1 MKRYINKAACGFI
14 LALASLLLCGSC
26 TREPLDSQAPVVSG
40 GDGLDITV
48 HFTVPGTFQPDT
60 RAFTEAQE
68 SDVND
73 LLLFA
78 FKGGVLSYVRSATT
92 INNVAGNRK
101 SFAAHLKVSQNASDT
116 YKLMILANVDT
127 SLYTI
132 LGRDFNGLN
141 GKTYDELQKQL
152 SHSDTTLIIGGRKW
166 MPMWGETAEVEIS
179 GSKPIPSIGL
189 LRSMARI
196 DVGVNAAGFD
206 ANGVA
211 TSYQGLPDFSIT
223 DLRFATWHYAASYIP
238 SPSNFVGS
246 GGSIS
251 VTAPTLAHSQ
261 TGNYRFYQGPRS
273 SVHSSVREMYVME
286 HDVKQGEIKPGG
298 TLHQNR
304 AALIV
309 AGNYKATGTRYY
321 RVDFVDKSGNLINI
335 LRNNLYQINITEVSG
350 IGYSTPEE
358 AYMYPSVNM
367 VAEVI
372 TINDLSMTD
381 VVYDGSTYLSVDKR
395 ALGFN
400 SQDQALP
407 VVDPAKPIM
416 EHVVTVRTNSGSPV
430 TLVGGDFE
438 FNPNDPTQTQA
449 MAKEIITGNIFR
461 LCNARVNGINNGP
474 GVESI
479 YTITFSVSRYGGK
492 GFKSPQWSSSFG
504 LAIGKL
510 RSPIEV
516 VCDETKQ
523 YLTVTLVGVDNFA
536 LSGGGMIELDIT
548 SSSFWSARIGARGCF
563 ATFSDADV
571 PLSSMSGNEIPPDKP
586 KRIKVNFPR
595 KITDPGTVDG
605 VVEINVTNGNPFI
618 GELSETIMLYQKR
631 HTIWAE
637 GPITHT
643 GTGDNARLEIATDPN
658 DGGVFFKPGSVIA
671 TASGPGGL
679 NYMKGLPSY
688 DGDRFT
694 FDDIVFNPSNRVFDS
709 RPLWIQWNDIPNMPN
724 ESLGTAPRATPEDGF
739 HVLSNILKKGWGDPC
754 RLVGLTID
762 QIKGG
767 MIDNKQWRL
776 PTHWELDQDFN
787 HSHSGVRWNQG
798 AVLQAQLTGKGHSFV
813 ASGIRYGDSG
823 SVGGSA
829 WTNSMTTSTPAHEIG
844 IISEITTHRNN
855 YMYFILSTPNIT
867 SQTLTIS
874 TGASHSGE
882 GMTARCV
889 RQ

>member
-1 MKRYINKAACGFI
+1 MKTYINKAACGFI
-14 LALASLLLCGSC
+14 LALASLLLYSSC
-26 TREPLDSQAPVVSG
+26 TKEPLDPQAPVVSE
-40 GDGLDITV
+40 GDGLDMTV

-78 FKGGVLSYVRSATT
+78 FKGGVLSYVRSAVT

-101 SFAAHLKVSQNASDT
+101 SFTATLKVSENAADT

-132 LGRDFNGLN
+132 LGDNFRGLN

-189 LRSMARI
+189 LRSVARI

-211 TSYQGLPDFSIT
+211 TSYQGLPDFAFGH
-223 DLRFATWHYAASYIP
+223 LRFATWHYAASYIP
-238 SPSNFVGS
+238 SPSNLVGS

-261 TGNYRFYQGPRS
+261 TGNYRFYQGSRS
-273 SVHSSVREMYVME
+273 SVHSSVRELYVME

-309 AGNYKATGTRYY
+309 AGNYKGTTGYY
-321 RVDFVDKSGNLINI
+321 RIDFVDKSGNLINI

-350 IGYSTPEE
+350 VGYSTPEE
-358 AYMYPSVNM
+358 AYMHPSVNM
-367 VAEVI
+367 SAEVV
-372 TINDLSMTD
+372 TINDQSMTD
-381 VVYDGSTYLSVDKR
+381 VIYDGNTYLSVDKK

-400 SQDQALP
+400 SLNQALP

-416 EHVVTVRTNSGSPV
+416 EHVVTVRTNSGSPL

-438 FNPNDPTQTQA
+438 FDANDPTQTKST
-449 MAKEIITGNIFR
+449 AKEIVGGN
-461 LCNARVNGINNGP
+461 LYRVCKADVKGINNGP

-479 YTITFSVSRYGGK
+479 YTITFSVTRYGGEGM
-492 GFKSPQWSSSFG
+492 GFPQWNPSFG

-523 YLTVTLVGVDNFA
+523 SITITLVGGDNFA

-548 SSSFWSARIGARGCF
+548 SSLLWRATLSARGCF

-571 PLSSMSGNEIPPDKP
+571 PDDATSWMPPTPHDKP
-586 KRIKVNFPR
+586 TRIKVNFPR
-595 KITDPGTVDG
+595 KILNPGTVDG
-605 VVEINVTNGNPFI
+605 FVDIKVVNGNPFI
-618 GELSETIMLYQKR
+618 GEVSETIRLYQKR
-631 HTIWAE
+631 HTIWAD

-643 GTGDNARLEIATDPN
+643 GVGNNAQLVIATDPN

-671 TASGPGGL
+671 LSSGPGGV
-679 NYMKGLPSY
+679 NFRKGGPSAR
-688 DGDRFT
+688 DVRFT
-694 FDDIVFNPSNRVFDS
+694 IDDIVFNPSKRTFDP
-709 RPLWIQWNDIPNMPN
+709 RPLWIQWTDIPQLPV
-724 ESLGTAPRATPEDGF
+724 ETPTPHITPESGV
-739 HVLSNILKKGWGDPC
+739 HSLVNIVDNALGDPC

-767 MIDNKQWRL
+767 NIDNKMWRL
-776 PTHWELDQDFN
+776 PTLHEILQDFSAAYPADLN
-787 HSHSGVRWNQG
+787 VQWNEGAIFTAITSGQKINI
-798 AVLQAQLTGKGHSFV
+798 V
-813 ASGIRYGDSG
+813 ASGYRRPDSG
-823 SVGGSA
+823 NTFADQHNVLFFS
-829 WTNSMTTSTPAHEIG
+829 STPGWDNEFFGGAQGCTALGFEEVYG
-844 IISEITTHRNN
+844 NQAISR
-855 YMYFILSTPNIT
+855 LSLFRGYT
-867 SQTLTIS
+867 SYAL
-874 TGASHSGE
+874 
-882 GMTARCV
+882 TARCV

>member
-26 TREPLDSQAPVVSG
+26 TREPLDSQTPVVSG

-73 LLLFA
+73 LMLFA

-132 LGRDFNGLN
+132 LGRDFSGLN

-152 SHSDTTLIIGGRKW
+152 SHSDATLIIGGRKW

-189 LRSMARI
+189 LRSVARI

-211 TSYQGLPDFSIT
+211 TSYHGLPDFAF
-223 DLRFATWHYAASYIP
+223 DHHRFVTWHDAASYIP

-251 VTAPTLAHSQ
+251 VTAPTLADSQ
-261 TGNYRFYQGPRS
+261 RGNYRFIHGSRS
-273 SVHSSVREMYVME
+273 SVHSSVRELYVME

-350 IGYSTPEE
+350 VGYSTPEE
-358 AYMYPSVNM
+358 AYMNPSVNM

-381 VVYDGSTYLSVDKR
+381 VVYDGNTYLSVDKK

-400 SQDQALP
+400 S
-407 VVDPAKPIM
+407 
-416 EHVVTVRTNSGSPV
+416 
-430 TLVGGDFE
+430 VG
-438 FNPNDPTQTQA
+438 
-449 MAKEIITGNIFR
+449 
-461 LCNARVNGINNGP
+461 
-474 GVESI
+474 
-479 YTITFSVSRYGGK
+479 
-492 GFKSPQWSSSFG
+492 
-504 LAIGKL
+504 
-510 RSPIEV
+510 
-516 VCDETKQ
+516 
-523 YLTVTLVGVDNFA
+523 
-536 LSGGGMIELDIT
+536 
-548 SSSFWSARIGARGCF
+548 
-563 ATFSDADV
+563 
-571 PLSSMSGNEIPPDKP
+571 
-586 KRIKVNFPR
+586 
-595 KITDPGTVDG
+595 
-605 VVEINVTNGNPFI
+605 
-618 GELSETIMLYQKR
+618 
-631 HTIWAE
+631 
-637 GPITHT
+637 
-643 GTGDNARLEIATDPN
+643 
-658 DGGVFFKPGSVIA
+658 
-671 TASGPGGL
+671 
-679 NYMKGLPSY
+679 
-688 DGDRFT
+688 
-694 FDDIVFNPSNRVFDS
+694 
-709 RPLWIQWNDIPNMPN
+709 
-724 ESLGTAPRATPEDGF
+724 
-739 HVLSNILKKGWGDPC
+739 
-754 RLVGLTID
+754 
-762 QIKGG
+762 
-767 MIDNKQWRL
+767 
-776 PTHWELDQDFN
+776 
-787 HSHSGVRWNQG
+787 
-798 AVLQAQLTGKGHSFV
+798 
-813 ASGIRYGDSG
+813 
-823 SVGGSA
+823 
-829 WTNSMTTSTPAHEIG
+829 
-844 IISEITTHRNN
+844 
-855 YMYFILSTPNIT
+855 
-867 SQTLTIS
+867 
-874 TGASHSGE
+874 
-882 GMTARCV
+882 
-889 RQ
+889 